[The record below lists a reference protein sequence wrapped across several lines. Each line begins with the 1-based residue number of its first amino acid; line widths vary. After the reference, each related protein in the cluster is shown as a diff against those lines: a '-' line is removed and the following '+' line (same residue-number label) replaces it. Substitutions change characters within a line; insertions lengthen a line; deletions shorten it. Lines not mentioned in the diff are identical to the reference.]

1 MIVDDEW
8 LTRMAISSMLA
19 NYPAEF
25 TLIAEVDNVNDAIC
39 IAEKMEPD
47 IIITDVKMPVATGI
61 DLIRLAR
68 EKGIIAKFIILSAY
82 SEFEYVREG
91 MRLGAEDYL
100 LKLEI
105 EEKKLIQLLRNIS
118 SKIKETNNKSEGEE
132 NTDSKPVNP
141 NEHLLQLLTDTGISI
156 KELEIKLKSFIPSAG
171 KNNLTCILIQK
182 SKEENVE
189 NIDLLNMFSFLES
202 FLKNYGIVY
211 GCMINPELFCF
222 LIVLKDSV
230 ETKNIN
236 VLKKSIYDY
245 IKSLLG
251 VSLRILISQTF
262 NCIENVVQFFNK
274 HCIYENG
281 SYILTDVSEDL
292 ESVATKSLL
301 EDELSYIMKALDT
314 RKTDELTKAF
324 DSLCKCIKNNHSISY
339 EDLHGICYTLIHFT
353 DRFNENNH
361 YDNFEWNRSHAFM
374 KLIKSCVSTED
385 YINFINY
392 IRDKLVSALPSSF
405 VPDVIIK
412 AKKYISENFREDIS
426 LSQVAKAVNLNPSYF
441 SRLFSDEVGTSFTNY
456 LNTLRIEYSKDLIA
470 YTDESIQDIAYKV
483 GYNSAYYFIKKFKR
497 VTSMTP
503 TKYRVHIRNS

>member
-19 NYPAEF
+19 HYPAEF

-68 EKGIIAKFIILSAY
+68 EKGLKTKFIILSAY
-82 SEFEYVREG
+82 SEFDYVREG

-105 EEKKLIQLLRNIS
+105 EEEKLIELLRKIS
-118 SKIKETNNKSEGEE
+118 SKIEETNKSEGKE
-132 NTDSKPVNP
+132 NTDTKHVYP
-141 NEHLLQLLTDTGISI
+141 NDYLLQLLTDAGLPK
-156 KELEIKLKSFIPSAG
+156 KELEGKLESFIPSAG

-182 SKEENVE
+182 SKEENE
-189 NIDLLNMFSFLES
+189 DDIDPLNMFSFLES
-202 FLKNYGIVY
+202 FLKNYGIVN

-230 ETKNIN
+230 QTKNIN

-245 IKSLLG
+245 IKSMIG
-251 VSLRILISQTF
+251 VSLRILISQQF
-262 NCIENVVQFFNK
+262 SCIENVVEFFSR

-281 SYILTDVSEDL
+281 SYIMIDISEDI
-292 ESVATKSLL
+292 ESGADNNLL
-301 EDELSYIMKALDT
+301 EDELSCIREALDAK
-314 RKTDELTKAF
+314 KTDELSKAF
-324 DSLCKCIKNNHSISY
+324 NSLCEGIKKSHSISY
-339 EDLHGICYTLIHFT
+339 EDLHGICYSLIHFT
-353 DRFNENNH
+353 DRFIENNN
-361 YDNFEWNRSHAFM
+361 YQNFDWNRNHAFM
-374 KLIKSCVSTED
+374 KLIKNCVTIED

-392 IRDKLVSALPSSF
+392 ICGKLVNALPSNF
-405 VPDVIIK
+405 IPEAIIK
-412 AKKYISENFREDIS
+412 AKKYISENFKNDIS
-426 LSQVAKAVNLNPSYF
+426 LSQVARAVNLNPSYF

-456 LNTLRIEYSKDLIA
+456 LTTLRIEYSKDLIA

-483 GYNSAYYFIKKFKR
+483 GFNSAYYFIKKFKR

-503 TKYRVHIRNS
+503 ARYRAHIRNS